1 MWSKIGLIIDKKIQ
15 TDLKNFYP
23 THYIVQVPLSIYK
36 FILPTS
42 HSSCQN
48 NFTTNL
54 FKGKFYHKTNIN
66 TDKMVEHLNSQA
78 HVVPSV
84 FTFQLHIGLEF
95 GQPPSFLLYENP

>member
-36 FILPTS
+36 FILI
-42 HSSCQN
+42 QQAIQVVK
-48 NFTTNL
+48 TTLLQTYSKENSIIKL
-54 FKGKFYHKTNIN
+54 ISIQTKWLN
-66 TDKMVEHLNSQA
+66 TW
-78 HVVPSV
+78 
-84 FTFQLHIGLEF
+84 THIGLEF